1 MWATAERAS
10 HGWICPKP
18 WESCSARKNKEL
30 LTAPGDQSMMRLH
43 HHRASADSG
52 RASPGVGWSWIAVT
66 EIQSACLEIAI
77 DPDDPLPPGASRP
90 GTLAREPAKGLGG
103 HSGEASHTK
112 TTRHRQRDGAGDR
125 WTLTVLEAR
134 SATHDGYRLV
144 ALA

>member
-1 MWATAERAS
+1 
-10 HGWICPKP
+10 
-18 WESCSARKNKEL
+18 
-30 LTAPGDQSMMRLH
+30 MRLH

-77 DPDDPLPPGASRP
+77 DPDDPVPSGASHP

-103 HSGEASHTK
+103 HSGEASHTR